1 MTVNDT
7 ATSAATSSRAT
18 TFEQLV
24 RDRASAAELASH
36 LDALSPDERVE
47 QVVAVKGR
55 RLAKLWEIVDGAT
68 PITLEEMVPP
78 SEQGTRIYEGRNSL
92 PAFTR
97 FQKRMTRLSSGQ
109 VIGYNHQVAAPVT
122 GPGYF
127 VVKAPEA
134 AGDHPGE
141 LYFDYS
147 EFDTAAPSE
156 EPEGWPPFKPN
167 EAGLSSLVY
176 AHMKDY
182 CRRVARGVLI
192 GKAYK
197 NEVSQNAWF
206 TLTYRG

>member
-1 MTVNDT
+1 MTANDT
-7 ATSAATSSRAT
+7 AAGTSTPRATS
-18 TFEQLV
+18 FEQLV
-24 RDRASAAELASH
+24 RDHASAAELASH
-36 LDALSPDERVE
+36 LDGLAPDDRVE
-47 QVVAVKGR
+47 QVIAVKGR
-55 RLAKLWEIVDGAT
+55 ALARLWELVAGTA
-68 PITLEEMVPP
+68 PLTLDEMLPP
-78 SEQGTRIYEGRNSL
+78 AEKGTRIYEGRNSL

-109 VIGYNHQVAAPVT
+109 IIGYNHQVAAPVT

-127 VVKAPEA
+127 VVKAPPES
-134 AGDHPGE
+134 GEHQGE
-141 LYFDYS
+141 LYFDYA

-156 EPEGWPPFKPN
+156 APEGWPPFKPN
-167 EAGLSSLVY
+167 EAGLSALVY
-176 AHMKDY
+176 AHMQDY

>member
-1 MTVNDT
+1 MSVNET
-7 ATSAATSSRAT
+7 ATSAATSAT
-18 TFEQLV
+18 SFEQLV
-24 RDRASAAELASH
+24 RDGASAAELASH

-47 QVVAVKGR
+47 QVIAVKGR
-55 RLAKLWEIVDGAT
+55 RLAKLWELVAGAA
-68 PITLEEMVPP
+68 PITIEDMVPP
-78 SEQGTRIYEGRNSL
+78 SETGTRIYEGRNSL

-97 FQKRMTRLSSGQ
+97 FQKRMTRLSTGQ

-127 VVKAPEA
+127 VVQPPLAS
-134 AGDHPGE
+134 GDHQGE

-156 EPEGWPPFKPN
+156 APEGWPPFKPN

-192 GKAYK
+192 GMAFK